1 MGGGLFGHP
10 LRVDLM
16 AKERLQ
22 KILASAGV
30 DSRRKCEDLILEG
43 VVRVNRRVVDQLPA
57 FADPDRDTITVNN
70 KRIRTATKVYYLLN
84 KPKGVICTNSD
95 PQGRRKAIDYVPD
108 TERVFCAG
116 RLDADTTGLIIV
128 TNDSVL
134 ANRLTHPR
142 YGLAKRYVATVKG
155 SIETSQIEKFR
166 KGIWLAEG
174 KTSGASLKVLKRGT
188 RQSSVEIVLKQGLN
202 RQVRRMLAAVGLDVK
217 SLKRVRIG
225 RITDRGVGA
234 GRYRALSPAEVTY
247 LHKATERGNADKDSL

>member
-1 MGGGLFGHP
+1 
-10 LRVDLM
+10 M
-16 AKERLQ
+16 AKQRLQ

-43 VVRVNRRVVDQLPA
+43 VGRVNRRVVDQLPA
-57 FADPDRDTITVNN
+57 FADPDQDTITVNS
-70 KRIRTATKVYYLLN
+70 KRIRSAAKVYYLLN

-95 PQGRRKAIDYVPD
+95 PQGRRKAIDYVPNS
-108 TERVFCAG
+108 ERVFCAG

-155 SIETSQIEKFR
+155 SIEKSQIEKLR

-174 KTSGASLKVLKRGT
+174 KTSGASSLKVLKRGP
-188 RQSSVEIVLKQGLN
+188 RQSSLEIVLKQGLN

-217 SLKRVRIG
+217 ALKRVRIG

>member
-1 MGGGLFGHP
+1 
-10 LRVDLM
+10 M

-30 DSRRKCEDLILEG
+30 DSRRKCEELILEG

-57 FADPDRDTITVNN
+57 FADADQDTITVNS
-70 KRIRTATKVYYLLN
+70 KRIRSAAKVYYLLN
-84 KPKGVICTNSD
+84 KPKGVICTNAD
-95 PQGRRKAIDYVPD
+95 PQGRRKAIDYVPNS
-108 TERVFCAG
+108 ERVFCAG

-155 SIETSQIEKFR
+155 SIEASQIEKLR

-174 KTSGASLKVLKRGT
+174 KTSGASSLKVLKRGP
-188 RQSSVEIVLKQGLN
+188 RQSSLEIVLKQGLN

-217 SLKRVRIG
+217 ALKRVRIG

-234 GRYRALSPAEVTY
+234 GRYRALGAAEVAY
-247 LHKATERGNADKDSL
+247 LHKATARGDADKGSA

>member
-1 MGGGLFGHP
+1 M
-10 LRVDLM
+10 
-16 AKERLQ
+16 
-22 KILASAGV
+22 ASAGV
-30 DSRRKCEDLILEG
+30 DSRRKCEELILEG
-43 VVRVNRRVVDQLPA
+43 VVRVNRRVVDKLPA
-57 FADPDRDTITVNN
+57 FADPDQDLITVNS
-70 KRIRTATKVYYLLN
+70 KRIRSASKVYYLLN

-134 ANRLTHPR
+134 ANRLTHPK

-155 SIETSQIEKFR
+155 SIETSQVEKLR

-174 KTSGASLKVLKRGT
+174 KTTGASSLKVLKRGP
-188 RQSSVEIVLKQGLN
+188 RQSSLEIVLKQGLN

-234 GRYRALSPAEVTY
+234 GRYRALGAAEVAY
-247 LHKATERGNADKDSL
+247 LFKATGRGDAV

>member
-1 MGGGLFGHP
+1 
-10 LRVDLM
+10 M
-16 AKERLQ
+16 AKQRLQ

-57 FADPDRDTITVNN
+57 FADPDQDTITVNS
-70 KRIRTATKVYYLLN
+70 KRIRSAAKVYYLLN

-95 PQGRRKAIDYVPD
+95 PQGRRKAIDYVPNS
-108 TERVFCAG
+108 ERVFCAG

-155 SIETSQIEKFR
+155 SIEKSQIEKLR

-174 KTSGASLKVLKRGT
+174 KTSGASSLKVLKRGP
-188 RQSSVEIVLKQGLN
+188 RQSSLEIVLKQGLN
-202 RQVRRMLAAVGLDVK
+202 RQVRRMLAAVGLDVTA
-217 SLKRVRIG
+217 LKRVRIG

-234 GRYRALSPAEVTY
+234 GRYRALGAAEVAY
-247 LHKATERGNADKDSL
+247 LHKATACGDADKGSV

>member
-1 MGGGLFGHP
+1 
-10 LRVDLM
+10 M

-30 DSRRKCEDLILEG
+30 DSRRKCEELILEG

-57 FADPDRDTITVNN
+57 FADADQDTITVNS
-70 KRIRTATKVYYLLN
+70 KRIRSAAKVYYLLN

-95 PQGRRKAIDYVPD
+95 PQGRRKAIDYVPNS
-108 TERVFCAG
+108 ERVFCAG

-155 SIETSQIEKFR
+155 SIEASQTEKLR

-174 KTSGASLKVLKRGT
+174 KTSGAGLKVLKRGP
-188 RQSSVEIVLKQGLN
+188 RQSSLEIVLKQGLN

-234 GRYRALSPAEVTY
+234 GRYRALGASEVAY
-247 LHKATERGNADKDSL
+247 LHKATARGAADKGSV

>member
-1 MGGGLFGHP
+1 
-10 LRVDLM
+10 
-16 AKERLQ
+16 
-22 KILASAGV
+22 
-30 DSRRKCEDLILEG
+30 
-43 VVRVNRRVVDQLPA
+43 
-57 FADPDRDTITVNN
+57 
-70 KRIRTATKVYYLLN
+70 
-84 KPKGVICTNSD
+84 
-95 PQGRRKAIDYVPD
+95 RRKAIDYVPD